1 MEKDNLTK
9 ESNEKY
15 FLKNLEKEDS
25 VFNCKLFLSMGLDYE
40 HINNSYSTES
50 DNSEEIK
57 DENSSSFL
65 TKELIEELNSSNSD
79 IILRNDCPLNNN
91 KSFVYYVNN
100 KYDFSLNNKELLFNG
115 LNKPLFSKCY
125 SNSYKDNSYKKN
137 YNKKKDNLIKDRKKD
152 WICQICL
159 NLNYAF
165 RVECNRCHFPKE
177 KCIF

>member
-1 MEKDNLTK
+1 
-9 ESNEKY
+9 
-15 FLKNLEKEDS
+15 
-25 VFNCKLFLSMGLDYE
+25 MGLDYE

>member
-1 MEKDNLTK
+1 MEKDNLKK

-137 YNKKKDNLIKDRKKD
+137 YLK
-152 WICQICL
+152 
-159 NLNYAF
+159 
-165 RVECNRCHFPKE
+165 
-177 KCIF
+177 